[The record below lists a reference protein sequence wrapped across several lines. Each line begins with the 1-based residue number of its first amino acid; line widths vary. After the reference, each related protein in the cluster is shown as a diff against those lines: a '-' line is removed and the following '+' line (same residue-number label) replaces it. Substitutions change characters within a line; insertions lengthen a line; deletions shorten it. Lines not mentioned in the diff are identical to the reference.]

1 VIKEKIRNAEKL
13 DYPAYGQTVFQGA
26 YVYNLTLANGFDLK
40 GKISHLTDQN
50 IYNSPYTGGYM
61 GNDYDSQI
69 QRSLFIDN
77 HLYTISN
84 NMIMAHNFMTNLEK
98 EGEVS
103 LTDQNPNSNTNGW
116 VME

>member
-40 GKISHLTDQN
+40 GKITHSTINEDQN
-50 IYNSPYTGGYM
+50 GYYGG
-61 GNDYDSQI
+61 DYEAQI

-84 NMIMAHNFMTNLEK
+84 NMIMAHNFMANLEK

-116 VME
+116 IMD